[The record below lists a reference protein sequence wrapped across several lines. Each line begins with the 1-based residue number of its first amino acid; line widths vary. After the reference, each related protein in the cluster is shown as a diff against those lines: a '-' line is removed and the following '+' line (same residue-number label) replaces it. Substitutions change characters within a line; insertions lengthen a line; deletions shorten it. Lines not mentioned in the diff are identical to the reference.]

1 MIHVGATNQ
10 VDQAT
15 PFFGSSEYGAK
26 IVIAGKFA
34 PPSDGLRC
42 RIGHSVV
49 PATLLSSTSL
59 SCTILGSVAPGSTRI
74 AITNNGIDF
83 VDAGNLTFLPEA
95 TVTTV
100 DPSSGP
106 LSGGV
111 VIKVRGTSF
120 SSSARPSCLFDEV
133 AVTAEVLSD
142 TEATCVTPA
151 MRTSLPFLL
160 KPILTLVAFSS
171 FGSDFVTVRPDSA
184 KLGPTFLFYR
194 DPSVTSVTPSAGIT
208 NGTKMTVSL
217 TGANL
222 AKHGRVM
229 PEEDGL
235 LCRLGVNGSS
245 SSGTVITST
254 EAICVVECGNYIGW
268 RSLEISL
275 NGGAQWTS
283 SDMGFRCDPIPVI
296 ESIYPLIGTTDG
308 GTPLTIRGSGFLPNA
323 LLTCRISGSDG
334 GGMDVNTSASW
345 ISSAMI
351 VCNTP
356 AVRGPKSARVRV
368 SNDRRH
374 FSLAVPAA
382 TYKYTLPPVVRF
394 VEPNHASVTGSDTP
408 LVVTGTNFIDASMSS
423 CHFEPLA
430 NETSS
435 SVGDRRV
442 TVPATFAS
450 STRVSCF
457 VPRDRLSLGP
467 AMVTVSVN
475 GIDFS
480 DPGAV
485 ITIEALPEIHK
496 VVPSRGMAGST
507 VTPVEV
513 SYCGCRLQLEY
524 VWLIYE

>member
-1 MIHVGATNQ
+1 MIYVGATNQ
-10 VDQAT
+10 VDQVT
-15 PFFGSSEYGAK
+15 PLFGSSEHGAK
-26 IVIAGKFA
+26 VVVAGEFP
-34 PPSDGLRC
+34 PPSDGLGC

-59 SCTILGSVAPGSTRI
+59 SCTIPGPVAPGSTEI

-83 VDAGNLTFLPEA
+83 VGAGDLTFLPEA

-111 VIKVRGTSF
+111 VIKIRGTSF
-120 SSSARPSCLFDEV
+120 SPSARPSCLFGEV

-142 TEATCVTPA
+142 TEATCITPA
-151 MRTSLPFLL
+151 MRTSLSLFL
-160 KPILTLVAFSS
+160 KPISTLVAFSN
-171 FGSDFVTVRPDSA
+171 FGSDFVTARPDSA

-194 DPSVTSVTPSAGIT
+194 DPSVTSVTPSAGVT
-208 NGTKMTVSL
+208 NDTKMTVSL

-222 AKHGRVM
+222 AKHGSVT

-235 LCRLGVNGSS
+235 MCRLGMNGSS
-245 SSGTVITST
+245 SIGTVITST

-268 RSLEISL
+268 RSLEVSL
-275 NGGAQWTS
+275 NGGAHWTS
-283 SDMGFRCDPIPVI
+283 SDVGFRCNPLPVI

-308 GTPLTIRGSGFLPNA
+308 GTPLTIRGSGFVPNA
-323 LLTCRISGSDG
+323 LLSCRIGGSDG
-334 GGMDVNTSASW
+334 GGKDVNTSASW
-345 ISSAMI
+345 ISSAMV
-351 VCNTP
+351 VCVTP
-356 AVRGPKSARVRV
+356 AAKGPSSAKVQV

-382 TYKYTLPPVVRF
+382 TYQYTHPPVVSR
-394 VEPNHASVTGSDTP
+394 VEPTHASVTRIDTP

-423 CHFEPLA
+423 CHFGPLA
-430 NETSS
+430 NENSS

-442 TVPATFAS
+442 IAPATFVS

-457 VPRDRLSLGP
+457 VPRDRLPLGP
-467 AMVTVSVN
+467 AMVAVSVN

-480 DPGAV
+480 DSGVV
-485 ITIEALPEIHK
+485 ITMEALPEIHK

-513 SYCGCRLQLEY
+513 SRYGYRL
-524 VWLIYE
+524 

>member
-1 MIHVGATNQ
+1 M
-10 VDQAT
+10 

-26 IVIAGKFA
+26 IVITGKFA
-34 PPSDGLRC
+34 PLSDGLGC
-42 RIGHSVV
+42 RIGHSIV

-59 SCTILGSVAPGSTRI
+59 SCTIMGPVAPGPTKI
-74 AITNNGIDF
+74 AITNNGKDF
-83 VDAGNLTFLPEA
+83 VGAGNLTFLPEA

-120 SSSARPSCLFDEV
+120 SPSARPSCLFGEV
-133 AVTAEVLSD
+133 AVTAAVLSD
-142 TEATCVTPA
+142 TEATCVTPS
-151 MRTSLPFLL
+151 MTTSLPFLL
-160 KPILTLVAFSS
+160 KPILTPVAFSN
-171 FGSDFVTVRPDSA
+171 FGSDFVTARPDSA

-194 DPSVTSVTPSAGIT
+194 DPSVTSVIPSAGVT
-208 NGTKMTVSL
+208 NDTKMAVSL

-235 LCRLGVNGSS
+235 MCRLGMNGNS

-268 RSLEISL
+268 TSFEVSL

-283 SDMGFRCDPIPVI
+283 YDVGFRCHPLPVI
-296 ESIYPLIGTTDG
+296 ESIYPLLGTIDG
-308 GTPLTIRGSGFLPNA
+308 GTPLTIRGSGFVPNA
-323 LLTCRISGSDG
+323 LLTCRISGNDG
-334 GGMDVNTSASW
+334 GGMGVNTSASW

-356 AVRGPKSARVRV
+356 AARGPQSARVQV

-374 FSLAVPAA
+374 FSLTVPAA
-382 TYKYTLPPVVRF
+382 TYNYTIPPVVRR
-394 VEPNHASVTGSDTP
+394 VEPSHASMAGSDTP
-408 LVVTGTNFIDASMSS
+408 IVVTGTNFIDASTSS
-423 CHFEPLA
+423 CHFKPLA
-430 NETSS
+430 NEASS
-435 SVGDRRV
+435 SVEDRRV
-442 TVPATFAS
+442 TVPATFTS
-450 STRVSCF
+450 SRRVSCF

-480 DPGAV
+480 DSGAV

-496 VVPSRGMAGST
+496 VVPSRGMTGST
-507 VTPVEV
+507 ATPVEV
-513 SYCGCRLQLEY
+513 SHCRYRL
-524 VWLIYE
+524 